1 MLMRKLVECVPNFS
15 EGRDRVKVE
24 AIAKAI
30 ASAPGAAVLDLE
42 LDADHNRSVI
52 TFAAPPESAVEA
64 ALNGIGKAAELIDL
78 NHHTGVHPRIGA
90 ADVVPFVPLAG
101 VSMEDCVKLAERA
114 AAEMWKRFG
123 VPAYLYEAAARR
135 DDRRGLENIRRGQF
149 EGLREAVKTDPER
162 APDVGGPELHPTAG
176 ATVTGA
182 RKFLIAYNINLASSD
197 LALAKA
203 IAKAIRTSSGGM
215 PCVKGMGV
223 LLESR
228 GIAQVSMNLTDFE
241 TTPVH
246 AVYERVRVLA
256 AEQGVSIAGSEII
269 GLIPKRAIEM
279 TAEHF
284 LRVEGF
290 RPSMVLENRLEEA
303 MEGRTGLNEFLEAL
317 AAPTPTPGGGSA
329 SAGAAAMAAALG
341 EMVARLSK
349 IAHGS
354 FGQDRTW
361 FAAAVERDSASYDAV
376 VAAYR
381 RPKGSEGR
389 AEAIDAAMRGATL
402 VPLETAERVFALSA
416 RLGELSEASPSK
428 FASDVTTARALAGA
442 ARTGAL
448 ANVEINLSGLPDGTF
463 KDEVMARLRTIS

>member
-1 MLMRKLVECVPNFS
+1 VPNFS
-15 EGRDRVKVE
+15 EGRDRSKVE
-24 AIAKAI
+24 AIAEAI
-30 ASAPGAAVLDLE
+30 ASAPGAAILDLE

-52 TFAAPPESAVEA
+52 TFAAPPESVVEA
-64 ALNGIGKAAELIDL
+64 ALNGIGKAVELIDL

-90 ADVVPFVPLAG
+90 ADVVPFIPLSG
-101 VSMEDCVKLAERA
+101 VSMEECVKLAGKA
-114 AAEMWKRFG
+114 AGEMWKRFG

-135 DDRRGLENIRRGQF
+135 EDRRGLENIRRGQF
-149 EGLREAVKTDPER
+149 EGLREAVKTDPDR

-182 RKFLIAYNINLASSD
+182 RKFLIAYNVNLDSPD
-197 LALAKA
+197 LALAKR
-203 IAKAIRTSSGGM
+203 IAKTVRTSSGGM

-223 LLESR
+223 MLESR

-246 AVYERVRVLA
+246 AVYERVRELA

-284 LRVEGF
+284 LTVEEF
-290 RPSMVLENRLEEA
+290 RPSMILENRLEEA
-303 MEGRTGLNEFLEAL
+303 MEGRTGLNEFLESL

-329 SAGAAAMAAALG
+329 AAAAAAMAASLG
-341 EMVARLSK
+341 EMVARLAKLPSEP
-349 IAHGS
+349 
-354 FGQDRTW
+354 FGQDRMW
-361 FAAAVERDSASYDAV
+361 FAAAVERDAASYDAV

-381 RPKGSEGR
+381 RPKGAEGR
-389 AEAIDAAMRGATL
+389 AEAIHAAVQGATL
-402 VPLETAERVFALSA
+402 VPLETAERVFALA
-416 RLGELSEASPSK
+416 RRLVELSAAAPTK
-428 FASDVTTARALAGA
+428 FGSDLATAQALAAA

-448 ANVEINLSGLPDGTF
+448 ANVEINLDVL
-463 KDEVMARLRTIS
+463 KDEVFRSEVNGRLRAIS

>member
-1 MLMRKLVECVPNFS
+1 MRKLVECVPNFS
-15 EGRDRVKVE
+15 EGRDRAKIE
-24 AIAKAI
+24 AIARSI
-30 ASAPGAAVLDLE
+30 ASAPGAAILDIE

-52 TFAAPPESAVEA
+52 TFAAPPETVVEA
-64 ALNGIGKAAELIDL
+64 ALNGIGKAVESIDL
-78 NHHTGVHPRIGA
+78 NLHSGVHPRIGA

-135 DDRRGLENIRRGQF
+135 EDRRGLENIRRGQF

-176 ATVTGA
+176 ATVIGA
-182 RKFLIAYNINLASSD
+182 RKFLIAYNINLDSPDLD
-197 LALAKA
+197 LAKQ
-203 IAKAIRTSSGGM
+203 IAKTIRTSSGGM

-223 LLESR
+223 MLESR

-246 AVYERVRVLA
+246 AAYERVHELA
-256 AEQGVSIAGSEII
+256 AEQGVAIAGSEII
-269 GLIPKRAIEM
+269 GLIPKRALEM

-284 LRVEGF
+284 LKVEGF

-303 MEGRTGLNEFLEAL
+303 LEGRTGLNEFLDAL

-329 SAGAAAMAAALG
+329 SAAAAAMAAALG
-341 EMVARLSK
+341 EMVARVSK
-349 IAHGS
+349 LDHSS
-354 FGQDRTW
+354 FGQDRAW
-361 FAAAVERDSASYDAV
+361 FAAAVERDAASYDAV

-381 RPKGSEGR
+381 RQKGSEGR
-389 AEAIDAAMRGATL
+389 VEAIAEAMRGATL
-402 VPLETAERVFALSA
+402 VPLETAERAFALAA
-416 RLGELSEASPSK
+416 RLKDLAASSPAK
-428 FASDVTTARALAGA
+428 FASDVATAAALAGA
-442 ARTGAL
+442 ALAGSL
-448 ANVEINLSGLPDGTF
+448 ANVEINLSGMPDGEF
-463 KDEVMARLRTIS
+463 KDQVQARARAVS